1 MPRHR
6 LISSIKPQ
14 VDAVREGLAVFLHEG
29 LRATLRKCSSV
40 SDIQLL
46 ISGAAEIDVDDWE
59 ASAEYAGG
67 GGFDAQSPLARWFW
81 QVVREMGAEQR
92 TQLLHFCTGSA
103 RVPATGF
110 GSLMGYHGQQQRFR
124 LQRLADEDTA
134 RLPTASTCFNTLR
147 LPPYPSEAE
156 LRGKLR
162 VALAGSQGF
171 DEGAVAE

>member
-1 MPRHR
+1 M
-6 LISSIKPQ
+6 
-14 VDAVREGLAVFLHEG
+14 REGLAVFLHED
-29 LRATLRKCSSV
+29 LRATLRRCSSV

-110 GSLMGYHGQQQRFR
+110 GSLMGYHEQQQRFR
-124 LQRLADEDTA
+124 LQRLTDEDTA

-156 LRGKLR
+156 LRSKLR
-162 VALAGSQGF
+162 AALAGSQGF